1 VDQVGNEKS
10 IDFTPGYR
18 SIDDIEACV
27 KPHGEKLIRLFWKMV
42 HPMYQVIH
50 KESFMNQ
57 YARSYRYIDAP
68 LLAAVY
74 LIAINWWH
82 YDPYLSNQP
91 TVDVSTLRK
100 LTMDALQNSYHRPR
114 LSSIEA
120 ILLFLQC
127 KPEDPLNP
135 DHSFAWGLTGQAL
148 AVSEASGLHLDASGW
163 LIPKW
168 ERSLRKRLSWGL
180 YMQDVW
186 TALAH
191 GRPLHIHEDD
201 WAVQDLTQYDFE
213 AGDEIVE
220 GSLFMCMTSLTKI
233 QYEVLKQFYSVKS
246 SMLQDTVQLLS
257 KARPILTALNQ
268 WYARLPPNHNM
279 ATILSRQLCA
289 NGKLKSGPSDFAD
302 SSL

>member
-1 VDQVGNEKS
+1 
-10 IDFTPGYR
+10 
-18 SIDDIEACV
+18 
-27 KPHGEKLIRLFWKMV
+27 MV
-42 HPMYQVIH
+42 HPTYQILH
-50 KESFMNQ
+50 KETFMNQ
-57 YARSYRYIDAP
+57 YTRSYRYIDAP

-91 TVDVSTLRK
+91 TVDVSMLRK
-100 LTMDALQNSYHRPR
+100 LTLDALQSSYHRPR

-148 AVSEASGLHLDASGW
+148 AVSEASGLHLDASEW

-180 YMQDVW
+180 YIQDVW

-201 WAVQDLTQYDFE
+201 WAVQDLTEHDFE
-213 AGDEIVE
+213 GGGEPVE
-220 GSLFMCMTSLTKI
+220 RSLFLCMTSLTKI
-233 QYEVLKQFYSVKS
+233 QYNVLKRFYSVKS
-246 SMLQDTVQLLS
+246 SVLQDTVELFA
-257 KARPILTALNQ
+257 KARPILTDLDE
-268 WYARLPPNHNM
+268 WYAKLPPNLSM
-279 ATILSRQLCA
+279 TLMPSRQLCA
-289 NGKLKSGPSDFAD
+289 NGRQFFSF
-302 SSL
+302 